1 MPRGG
6 PVRCSWSPPGR
17 ASSARLRPRSP
28 ARRPGG
34 KSDGPPAV
42 LRYAPIAARA
52 RHGEP
57 HHPPRPAHEEQDMTT
72 PVDPNDVLMTGENSF
87 VRLSHDGGKT
97 LADRWSHWRVLWCP
111 AGPGHVLLVQAELTG
126 GKPRVYSDNIAMT
139 RWLQRSI
146 ESILFPPSAD
156 PALPV
161 IEASFERSGDPRG
174 AATERVVSADDE
186 IVLAWYD
193 FY

>member
-1 MPRGG
+1 
-6 PVRCSWSPPGR
+6 
-17 ASSARLRPRSP
+17 
-28 ARRPGG
+28 
-34 KSDGPPAV
+34 
-42 LRYAPIAARA
+42 
-52 RHGEP
+52 
-57 HHPPRPAHEEQDMTT
+57 
-72 PVDPNDVLMTGENSF
+72 
-87 VRLSHDGGKT
+87 LSHDGGKT

-161 IEASFERSGDPRG
+161 IEATFERSGDPRG
-174 AATERVVSADDE
+174 TATERVVSASDE

-193 FY
+193 FHEPFVLTMPPGYANRPIGVFSTFFPARSAQVTLNGQVAAGSVFPETRGDRQSSSACLAWSETWVKPKA